1 VHSFS
6 LTSFITSA
14 TVFVMQ
20 LSSMNEVI
28 WNSSDWG
35 LIKPTTDL
43 NHESNLLV
51 HRSTI

>member
-1 VHSFS
+1 
-6 LTSFITSA
+6 
-14 TVFVMQ
+14 MQ

-51 HRSTI
+51 HRSTILLFCTILVKKVLI